1 MLWNYCR
8 AGWTR
13 PRRTC
18 RRCCTMA
25 PWPLWRRAPVR
36 SPRASCRNP
45 DLIPRAPLKSLV
57 DGFQG
62 PMWKPVLN
70 CARRFRRRPRRWA
83 AAHVGSTRAAA
94 ARRGETHVRA
104 AAPGEDSPFEF
115 QGEFLCGIPSNNPS
129 STPPHTPSSH
139 PILYYPQQPSY
150 PILPPEAM
158 RSGSAGGGFSGEA
171 RTSQLQNSS
180 TPEA

>member
-1 MLWNYCR
+1 
-8 AGWTR
+8 
-13 PRRTC
+13 
-18 RRCCTMA
+18 MA

-139 PILYYPQQPSY
+139 PILYYPQKPCVAA
-150 PILPPEAM
+150 PPAV
-158 RSGSAGGGFSGEA
+158 GSAGKPVQANCRTHRPQKLKRLISLCTIPVSILSVPDQTA
-171 RTSQLQNSS
+171 R
-180 TPEA
+180 